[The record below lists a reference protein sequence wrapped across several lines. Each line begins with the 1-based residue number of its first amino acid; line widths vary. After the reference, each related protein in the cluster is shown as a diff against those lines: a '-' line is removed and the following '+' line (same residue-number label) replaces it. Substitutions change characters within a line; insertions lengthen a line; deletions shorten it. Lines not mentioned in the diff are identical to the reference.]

1 MPTGRHVCQ
10 EGLQSPFPVIAG
22 HASAGKSF
30 SRYLVGGGAS
40 LYVVPTGRHYL
51 FALATPNL
59 EALNMHEEPRDQR
72 LQTLITIRKGDRSYE
87 RLSRDCGGKPTRN
100 AIQKIVKTE
109 MRAFPD
115 KETIQGLCR
124 GLPATIE
131 EVLNASAISM
141 GLIDRAKESDGLVLN
156 GAGRLPARTQSVL
169 VALSDELQRVH
180 IQPTQDKEG
189 QRDEHTEEEVTEPG
203 TQEPHPPAMSR
214 AGVSP
219 ALRPYEFD
227 LAASDE
233 PSEGRAM
240 REQQDDAAESNQDT
254 EDWHSA

>member
-1 MPTGRHVCQ
+1 
-10 EGLQSPFPVIAG
+10 
-22 HASAGKSF
+22 
-30 SRYLVGGGAS
+30 
-40 LYVVPTGRHYL
+40 
-51 FALATPNL
+51 
-59 EALNMHEEPRDQR
+59 MHEEPRDQR
-72 LQTLITIRKGDRSYE
+72 LQTLITTRKGDRSYE

-156 GAGRLPARTQSVL
+156 GAGRLPARTRGIL

-180 IQPTQDKEG
+180 TQPTQDKEG
-189 QRDEHTEEEVTEPG
+189 QHDECTEEEVTEPRTQG
-203 TQEPHPPAMSR
+203 TYPPAMSR

-219 ALRPYEFD
+219 AAADTEPPRPDEYA

-233 PSEGRAM
+233 PSEGRE
-240 REQQDDAAESNQDT
+240 RRYIQDT
-254 EDWHSA
+254 EAEASQDDGEWDPA